1 MPHALS
7 VSAHL
12 PAERAFTPRRR
23 LGLLTAV
30 ALMVFWFA
38 AARTPRFNLPLLGLL
53 AALAAPAAD
62 ALGRG
67 LRRHAVGALALG
79 LGVLTVMISVR
90 YHGWDLGA
98 PELPGE
104 ELLEDFPGAG
114 GFASPPA

>member
-23 LGLLTAV
+23 LGLLAAV
-30 ALMVFWFA
+30 ALLVFWFA

-53 AALAAPAAD
+53 AALAGPAVD

-67 LRRHAVGALALG
+67 LRRHAVGALAFALA
-79 LGVLTVMISVR
+79 LLTLLISVR
-90 YHGWDLGA
+90 YHGWGIRVPQARREGLVQG
-98 PELPGE
+98 
-104 ELLEDFPGAG
+104 
-114 GFASPPA
+114 